1 MVLSIVGLGLG
12 DVEDITIKGF
22 KAIKD
27 ADIVYLEIYT
37 SFLINSDKHKLEEY
51 YGKEIKEV
59 DRIFV
64 EEQNDTLLNEAKDKN
79 VALLIAG
86 DPFRYPLT
94 PLSSLTTYP
103 YIYYPYATTHVEIY
117 YKAMNS
123 GINVNVIHNASILNS
138 VGITGLQLYRFGETV
153 SIPFFEENW
162 KPFSFYDKIMQNY
175 NNNLHTLC
183 LLDIKV
189 RERSVENIMKN
200 KLIFEEPSYLLPVIY
215 NFEFGIFPYYS
226 NINMNTVTHYH
237 NYYYNFTIIL
247 RFKIGKI
254 DFMVIGI
261 ARLSSEDQ
269 IIKSGKLE
277 DLLNFDFGPPLH
289 SLIVCSPHLHHYE
302 QLFFNH
308 YS

>member
-27 ADIVYLEIYT
+27 AEIVYLEIYT

-86 DPFRYPLT
+86 DPF
-94 PLSSLTTYP
+94 S
-103 YIYYPYATTHVEIY
+103 ATTHVEIY

-162 KPFSFYDKIMQNY
+162 KPFSFYDKIMHNY
-175 NNNLHTLC
+175 NKNLHTLC

-200 KLIFEEPSYLLPVIY
+200 KLIFEEPRFMTVNKAIEQLLFIQS
-215 NFEFGIFPYYS
+215 NTEYS
-226 NINMNTVTHYH
+226 
-237 NYYYNFTIIL
+237 
-247 RFKIGKI
+247 KI

>member
-1 MVLSIVGLGLG
+1 MLSIVGLGLG

-22 KAIKD
+22 KAIKN

-37 SFLINSDKHKLEEY
+37 SFLINSDKQKLEEY

-59 DRIFV
+59 DRIFI

-79 VALLIAG
+79 VVLLIAG
-86 DPFRYPLT
+86 DPF
-94 PLSSLTTYP
+94 S
-103 YIYYPYATTHVEIY
+103 ATTHVEIY
-117 YKAMNS
+117 YKAMNC
-123 GINVNVIHNASILNS
+123 GIDVNIINNASIMNS

-200 KLIFEEPSYLLPVIY
+200 KLIFEEPRFMSINKAIEQLLYVQ
-215 NFEFGIFPYYS
+215 S
-226 NINMNTVTHYH
+226 NNTTHS
-237 NYYYNFTIIL
+237 
-247 RFKIGKI
+247 KI
-254 DFMVIGI
+254 DFMVIGM
-261 ARLSSEDQ
+261 ARLCSKDQ
-269 IIKSGKLE
+269 VIKSGKLQ

-289 SLIVCSPHLHHYE
+289 SLVICSPHLHHYE
-302 QLFFNH
+302 ELFFNH
-308 YS
+308 YSQ